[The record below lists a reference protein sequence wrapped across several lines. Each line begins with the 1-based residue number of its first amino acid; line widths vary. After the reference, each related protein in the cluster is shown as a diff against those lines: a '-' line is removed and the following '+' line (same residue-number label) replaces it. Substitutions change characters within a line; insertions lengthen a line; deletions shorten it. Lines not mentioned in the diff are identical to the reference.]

1 MELWEQIVSVVV
13 SNGIFATLF
22 VGLFCYQLKDSKR
35 REEKYQQTI
44 EDLTVH
50 LDLIEDV
57 KEDVKELKT
66 IVMSKRTRKK
76 SEKSDTSKSE
86 EGKNEL

>member
-1 MELWEQIVSVVV
+1 MQLWEQIISVVV

-22 VGLFCYQLKDSKR
+22 VGLFCYQLKDSRR
-35 REEKYQQTI
+35 REQKYQKTI

-57 KEDVKELKT
+57 KEDVQELKA
-66 IVMSKRTRKK
+66 IVMTKGRTKK
-76 SEKSDTSKSE
+76 DETKES
-86 EGKNEL
+86 N

>member
-76 SEKSDTSKSE
+76 PEKSDTSKSE

>member
-1 MELWEQIVSVVV
+1 MAIWEQVISVVV

-22 VGLFCYQLKDSKR
+22 VGLFCYQLKDSRR
-35 REEKYQQTI
+35 REDKYQRTI

-57 KEDVKELKT
+57 KEDVLELKS
-66 IVMSKRTRKK
+66 IVMSKGRKRKDEIKK
-76 SEKSDTSKSE
+76 SD
-86 EGKNEL
+86 

>member
-1 MELWEQIVSVVV
+1 MQLWEQIVSVVV

-35 REEKYQQTI
+35 REEKYQKTI

-50 LDLIEDV
+50 LDIIEDV
-57 KEDVKELKT
+57 KEDVLELKSL
-66 IVMSKRTRKK
+66 VMNKRSRKK
-76 SEKSDTSKSE
+76 SEKKPEALE
-86 EGKNEL
+86 EGDKEVV

>member
-1 MELWEQIVSVVV
+1 MQLWEQIVSVVV

-35 REEKYQQTI
+35 REEKYQKTI

-50 LDLIEDV
+50 LDIIEDV
-57 KEDVKELKT
+57 KEDVLELKSL
-66 IVMSKRTRKK
+66 VMNKRSRKK
-76 SEKSDTSKSE
+76 REKKPEALE
-86 EGKNEL
+86 EGDKEVV